1 MFQAIIQTWKN
12 VPNYCAISTKLE
24 KMFQAIVQFPKLE
37 KITKNLILDLIL
49 VHLAQILMDFT
60 STRC

>member
-24 KMFQAIVQFPKLE
+24 KMFQAIVQFPQ
-37 KITKNLILDLIL
+37 TWKNYKK
-49 VHLAQILMDFT
+49 HNFEPDFGPFGT
-60 STRC
+60 NFNGFYLY